1 MVQIASK
8 VLFFVVFT
16 AILYMAIGF
25 VLDYFKSLMQG
36 VSMLNNINYLLCWV
50 GVYKALNLLLSMV
63 IGNWFITKVIKY
75 ASF

>member
-36 VSMLNNINYLLCWV
+36 ISMLNNINYLLCWV